1 MLVLTHN
8 VQPDTFRS
16 QVSRLG
22 TESFIPYGTHK
33 LTEGTGQK
41 SLLLWSNT
49 MAKVTY
55 RGVSYDTDTRK
66 AKQTQ
71 KVEET
76 YRGVKFQK
84 ELIAA

>member
-33 LTEGTGQK
+33 LTEGTGLK
-41 SLLLWSNT
+41 SLLLWRNP
-49 MAKVTY
+49 MAQVTY
-55 RGVSYDTDTRK
+55 RGVQYDTDTRK
-66 AKQTQ
+66 QAANTV

-76 YRGVKFQK
+76 YRGIKFQK
-84 ELIAA
+84 ELVA